1 LGTHDSFGERSSE
14 HSLNEKVVV
23 VLTTKVG
30 VLGAGVT
37 GVRVVEHL
45 RALGHT
51 DILVSDKVAAR
62 AQRLATS
69 HSTDAIR
76 VAAVTREELFECT
89 VVVLAFGAPHAHTT
103 TQLIQRGV
111 SVVSLSDNVSD
122 CMNLLALDAQAKEH
136 KTVIIVGAASSPG
149 VTGLLLRSMTD
160 RFDTIDEA
168 HVAMH
173 GTGGPDCA
181 RQHHDALSGQSIGWH
196 DNEWLRRP
204 SGSGRELCW
213 FPEPVGA
220 YDCYR
225 AELPDPV
232 LLKKA
237 MPELERITARVSA
250 TRRDRFTARLPML
263 APPHAEGGMG
273 AVRIE
278 VRGNRGGS
286 RIVEIAGIAE
296 RIAQLAGVVSAASAH
311 AIATG
316 VVTVH
321 GARVLGE
328 PELPNA
334 ALLELVL
341 ASGVRLHQ
349 FVGA

>member
-1 LGTHDSFGERSSE
+1 M
-14 HSLNEKVVV
+14 
-23 VLTTKVG
+23 LTTKVG

-51 DILVSDKVAAR
+51 NILVSDKVAAR

-89 VVVLAFGAPHAHTT
+89 VVVLAFGAPHAHMS
-103 TQLIQRGV
+103 TQFIQRGV

-196 DNEWLRRP
+196 DDEWLRRP

-232 LLKKA
+232 LLK
-237 MPELERITARVSA
+237 
-250 TRRDRFTARLPML
+250 
-263 APPHAEGGMG
+263 
-273 AVRIE
+273 
-278 VRGNRGGS
+278 
-286 RIVEIAGIAE
+286 
-296 RIAQLAGVVSAASAH
+296 
-311 AIATG
+311 
-316 VVTVH
+316 
-321 GARVLGE
+321 
-328 PELPNA
+328 
-334 ALLELVL
+334 
-341 ASGVRLHQ
+341 
-349 FVGA
+349 

>member
-1 LGTHDSFGERSSE
+1 VF
-14 HSLNEKVVV
+14 
-23 VLTTKVG
+23 TTKVG

-45 RALGHT
+45 RALGHSN
-51 DILVSDKVAAR
+51 ILVSDKVSAR
-62 AQRLATS
+62 AQRLSAL
-69 HSTDAIR
+69 HSTNAIR
-76 VAAVTREELFECT
+76 VEAVTREELFECT
-89 VVVLAFGAPHAHTT
+89 VVVLAFGAPHAHLSS
-103 TQLIQRGV
+103 QFIQRGV
-111 SVVSLSDNVSD
+111 SVVSLSDNVAD

-149 VTGLLLRSMTD
+149 ATGLLLRSMTD

-173 GTGGPDCA
+173 GTGGPECA

-196 DNEWLRRP
+196 DDEWLRRP

-237 MPELERITARVSA
+237 MPELE
-250 TRRDRFTARLPML
+250 RLPML

-316 VVTVH
+316 GVSVH